1 MNSELFQPT
10 LPLGEPELMRASAYQ
25 RYLDEL
31 RTASGGISTRISQLS
46 PSLKADLLRFGD
58 DGGAS
63 EVVEVMAACVRHGKR
78 VTIHIQ
84 TGERVVPLT
93 VFAQERLVHCPMA
106 PDELVGKPMLDLKV
120 MHVEPACCNRRARR
134 MRPWSAPNNRT
145 TRSRRCCGSWRCAA
159 CAATAARDHRP
170 GGLPRGAG
178 AEIDFALPATGALT
192 PAIQRL
198 APGRDA
204 EGTGRLAGHGP
215 RARHAAAQRAVPAER
230 ADRQPLAPR
239 RGARRLVLNRALS
252 ETQLLPALQRAHQ
265 PVRRSRPRACAPRS
279 CAAHPSRS
287 PTGRRAAR

>member
-106 PDELVGKPMLDLKV
+106 PDELLGKPMLDLKV
-120 MHVEPACCNRRARR
+120 MHVEPALLQPPGEAN
-134 MRPWSAPNNRT
+134 
-145 TRSRRCCGSWRCAA
+145 
-159 CAATAARDHRP
+159 AT
-170 GGLPRGAG
+170 LVG
-178 AEIDFALPATGALT
+178 AEQSHYPLAPLLWELAMRGLRRELLPEITGPAVYRVAPGLEIDALPATGALT

-198 APGRDA
+198 ARQGATLKELADWPGMDR
-204 EGTGRLAGHGP
+204 
-215 RARHAAAQRAVPAER
+215 ER
-230 ADRQPLAPR
+230 AT
-239 RGARRLVLNRALS
+239 RLLNALY
-252 ETQLLPALQRAHQ
+252 LQSGLI
-265 PVRRSRPRACAPRS
+265 V
-279 CAAHPSRS
+279 SRS
-287 PTGRRAAR
+287 HPDAVRDGWF